1 MDERINKTI
10 KKYLKLSRD
19 KYKGIEKAY
28 LFGSY
33 AKGHM
38 NQNSDIDIA
47 LVFEELNELERF
59 DIQVQLMIIA
69 YHIDSR
75 IEPHPISK
83 DDFYSDNPFGVEIQR
98 TGIEIM
104 E

>member
-1 MDERINKTI
+1 MDEKINKTI
-10 KKYLKLSRD
+10 KKYLKLSRE

-33 AKGHM
+33 AKGYM
-38 NQNSDIDIA
+38 NQNSDIDLA
-47 LVFEELNELERF
+47 LIFEELNELERF
-59 DIQVQLMIIA
+59 DIQVQLMIMA
-69 YHIDSR
+69 SRIDTR

-83 DDFYSDNPFGVEIQR
+83 LDFYSDNPFGVEIQR
-98 TGIEIM
+98 TGIEIL